1 MRILRMVAMRFN
13 AISYSKRLKEAGL
26 QNKIAEIHAEEMS
39 NIITNEVAT
48 KQDLE
53 LLKNEMIIK
62 LGTIVITCTFIIS
75 MMIGI
80 LGFLLKG

>member
-1 MRILRMVAMRFN
+1 MTTMRFN
-13 AISYSKRLKEAGL
+13 AISYSNKLKDAGL
-26 QNKIAEIHAEEMS
+26 QNKVAEIHAEEMS
-39 NIITNEVAT
+39 NIISYEVAT

-75 MMIGI
+75 MMIGV
-80 LGFLLKG
+80 LGFLLKR